1 MFSKLKKR
9 KMKKQ
14 ELVWIILFLMLIGK
28 ANGQDNYI
36 VSKTDSI
43 LNLYNEVKD
52 FIKTEKLRR
61 PEKSAFYVYVV
72 REIKQAEDCTT
83 YSLGLIANEYDF
95 LFIDADY
102 YSVVDGSYVIITIK
116 DYNGNGKLYG
126 LEMKKVRPEEEFIIR
141 RTLFDSEV
149 GFMLFSPPGVVYKAC
164 DLYTEKQYY
173 KNSDYIPS
181 DFNIYSRTDEGEIK
195 LIKNVKLE

>member
-1 MFSKLKKR
+1 
-9 KMKKQ
+9 
-14 ELVWIILFLMLIGK
+14 MLIGK

-83 YSLGLIANEYDF
+83 YSLGLLANEF
-95 LFIDADY
+95 EIMFIDADY
-102 YSVVDGSYVIITIK
+102 YSIVDGSYVIITTK

-126 LEMKKVRPEEEFIIR
+126 LDMKKVGPEEEFIIR
-141 RTLFDSEV
+141 RTLFPFEN
-149 GFMLFSPPGVVYKAC
+149 GYMLHSPPGIVYKAC
-164 DLYTEKQYY
+164 DLYTEKQYF
-173 KNSDYIPS
+173 KNSDYIPF
-181 DFNIYSRTDEGEIK
+181 DLLIYSRFPEKEIDT
-195 LIKNVKLE
+195 IKQVKQE